1 MFGESQAFT
10 QTLAL
15 GFGGSPSPQKKSRQD
30 DKQVCLPIT
39 TKMLHAAVA
48 TGGELKI
55 HGEEANMVMLMGV
68 VEALVKQTAS
78 IEFILND
85 STGRVKVRQYL
96 TDPNSNGDGLMPGA
110 YTQIVGS
117 IRTTP
122 ELHVSA
128 CFVHLVDS
136 PDQVSYHNIESVHS
150 MLKLTRKPEPMTPA
164 TSRPVATPQTA
175 RLAPGPTMLVDSLSP
190 QKELKAET
198 TSLGNAASVK
208 SDGKVTGESLRARLL
223 AYLRETGANQPEGL
237 TIAKISE
244 GFSDAANEIQSA
256 LEALVSEG
264 EVFNTI
270 DDQHFSTV

>member
-1 MFGESQAFT
+1 LQA
-10 QTLAL
+10 
-15 GFGGSPSPQKKSRQD
+15 GGIAGGIAGCPHAAQEEGHN
-30 DKQVCLPIT
+30 DKQICLPIT
-39 TKMLHAAVA
+39 TKMLHTAAA

-55 HGEEANMVMLMGV
+55 HGEDATMVMLMGV
-68 VEALVKQTAS
+68 VEGLVKQTAS

-96 TDPNSNGDGLMPGA
+96 TDPNSNGDGLMPGG

-128 CFVHLVDS
+128 CFVHSVDS

-190 QKELKAET
+190 QKELKAEA
-198 TSLGNAASVK
+198 TSVGNAASVK
-208 SDGKVTGESLRARLL
+208 SDGKATGESLRARLL
-223 AYLRETGANQPEGL
+223 SYLRETGANQPEGL
-237 TIAKISE
+237 TIPKISE
-244 GFSDAANEIQSA
+244 GFSDAANEIQGA